1 MSATMIPSPFF
12 SQVLPPVGMNYL
24 TLLKAL
30 LCWDAVFMEALY
42 PDTNAHTL
50 INLIPRSCAD
60 KQAREV
66 STELDFAFQPVH
78 HACVHEVTSATG
90 GTRVELWT
98 SGFEGGYQLGNEFGY
113 QLDADD
119 WDPRRQNEGSTD
131 HQNLSRV
138 IVSVPPPGADEGVG
152 KAEIE
157 MIRATDKMALDF
169 LEAITTPPPVPSPS
183 PSPSTLRSPLP
194 SQSALTSPAHQ
205 HSGRCTQSATAC
217 LVSSCTP
224 LAYLPRTQ
232 I

>member
-98 SGFEGGYQLGNEFGY
+98 SGFEGGFQLGNEFGY
-113 QLDADD
+113 QVYGMLLIAYINILDT
-119 WDPRRQNEGSTD
+119 NT
-131 HQNLSRV
+131 
-138 IVSVPPPGADEGVG
+138 
-152 KAEIE
+152 
-157 MIRATDKMALDF
+157 F
-169 LEAITTPPPVPSPS
+169 
-183 PSPSTLRSPLP
+183 
-194 SQSALTSPAHQ
+194 
-205 HSGRCTQSATAC
+205 
-217 LVSSCTP
+217 
-224 LAYLPRTQ
+224 
-232 I
+232 